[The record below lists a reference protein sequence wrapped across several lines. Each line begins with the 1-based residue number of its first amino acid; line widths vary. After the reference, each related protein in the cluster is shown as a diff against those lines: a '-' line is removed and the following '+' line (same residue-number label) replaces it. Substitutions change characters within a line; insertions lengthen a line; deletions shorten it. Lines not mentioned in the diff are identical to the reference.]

1 MIVVSTMPIMVDA
14 RMARKMSEMQLLP
27 AAEPSEVRLRIAT
40 HVLGLPCCV
49 NVAIVRY
56 EMDDFLLWRVGGE
69 GKGGGGL
76 ERR

>member
-1 MIVVSTMPIMVDA
+1 MVDP

-27 AAEPSEVRLRIAT
+27 AAEPSEGRLRIAT

-49 NVAIVRY
+49 NVAIVRH